1 MAFEHIPHKLWVEGA
16 ISVVDYG
23 CGQGIAEMVLSD
35 YLKSQN
41 IDNDIIKDITL
52 IEPSR
57 SSLIR
62 CLNYLGQFYDDTEI
76 NPYLIDASHITQ
88 DYIKPIFS
96 YILINH

>member
-1 MAFEHIPHKLWVEGA
+1 
-16 ISVVDYG
+16 
-23 CGQGIAEMVLSD
+23 MVLSD

-62 CLNYLGQFYDDTEI
+62 CLNYLGRFYDDADI
-76 NPYLIDASHITQ
+76 NPYLIDASHFTQ

-96 YILINH
+96 YILISHGTFWDVWNILESVWHSFFLRGQCR